1 MSYTIRYRDP
11 LFSGEDSGLMWNG
24 KMVAFDVETSGVHIH
39 TDEPYG
45 LSMSGDGHRS
55 VYATMDE
62 QWILDLL
69 ADESILKIAH
79 NAKYDRAML
88 AKGGPLVN
96 NLACTQVAAHLLEWE
111 TLALKALSGIFLN
124 REVKAFKDLTTAP
137 NEMSFDEWADY
148 SCPHAMSTY
157 DLWVILEHKMKRL
170 GLDKPFWNIAMP
182 FLPVISDMEIAGVGV
197 DTDYLGV
204 LGVEFD
210 KKIGYMTGA
219 LDELSGM
226 HGMNHNSPDQ
236 VAYLLYNVLGLP
248 AGRYTGSIEKSRP
261 SVDKRYIET
270 IKHMHKYIPLYLAY
284 KELKV
289 LKSSY
294 VNSLLKRV
302 VDGRVYGSFNQTRTR
317 TGRLS
322 SSDPNL
328 QKIPQRTKTGK
339 RIRQAFI
346 AREGNMLVKSD
357 WDQLELRDVAD
368 WSQDPNMLQVFREGR
383 DPHTETAI
391 RMYGDAI
398 YRFKGKTANFQ
409 IVYGGGTPQERAAL
423 KKAYPRIFQWV
434 QEAGLQ
440 AQIDCYVR
448 TAGGRIRTI
457 DELDPDNPSW
467 VIKHGKREA
476 ISTIV
481 QGSSFEEVEKG
492 MTRAWKIVRHTDADA
507 VLQVHDEVVHEVP
520 INQVNDL
527 IDTLQETLPTDELS
541 LPLTVSIEV
550 GKNWGQM
557 TKLERGEKWEPA
569 LTAT

>member
-1 MSYTIRYRDP
+1 MYD
-11 LFSGEDSGLMWNG
+11 G
-24 KMVAFDVETSGVHIH
+24 KRLAFDVETSGVHIH

-45 LSMSGDGHRS
+45 LSIAGDGKS
-55 VYATMDE
+55 SFYASMDE
-62 QWILDLL
+62 QWFLDLL

-111 TLALKALSGIFLN
+111 TLSLKALSGIFLN
-124 REVKAFKDLTTAP
+124 QEVLAFKDLTKPAD
-137 NEMSFDEWADY
+137 EMSFDEWADY

-182 FLPVISDMEIAGVGV
+182 FLPVISDMEIAGVGI
-197 DTDYLGV
+197 DTDFLGV

-210 KKIGYMTGA
+210 KKIMYMTEA
-219 LDELSGM
+219 LDEISGI
-226 HGMNHNSPDQ
+226 HGMNHNSADQ
-236 VAYLLYNVLGLP
+236 VAHLLYDVIGLP
-248 AGRYTGSIEKSRP
+248 IGRYTSSEKKSRP

-284 KELKV
+284 KELKT
-289 LKSSY
+289 LKNSY

-328 QKIPQRTKTGK
+328 QKIPARTNIGK

-346 AREGNMLVKSD
+346 AREGWMLVKAD

-391 RMYGDAI
+391 RMYGDPEL
-398 YRFKGKTANFQ
+398 RFKGKTANFQ
-409 IVYGGGTPQERAAL
+409 IVYGGGTNQERSAL

-448 TAGGRIRTI
+448 TAGGRIRTL
-457 DELDPDNPSW
+457 DDLDPDNPQW
-467 VIKHGKREA
+467 VVKHGKREA

-492 MTRAWKIVRHTDADA
+492 MTRAWLVTRHTDAVP
-507 VLQVHDEVVHEVP
+507 VLQVHDEVVYEVP
-520 INQVNDL
+520 ILQVNDL
-527 IDTLQETLPTDELS
+527 IATLRETLPTNELS
-541 LPLTVSIEV
+541 LPLTISVEV
-550 GKNWGQM
+550 GKNWGEM
-557 TKLERGEKWEPA
+557 TKVKDGEKWEPA
-569 LTAT
+569 LMAT